1 MFLTTV
7 NQILILF
14 GYMAIGFVLKRCS
27 LTPDNT
33 HTVIARLLNLVLMP
47 ATIINTFMDKC
58 TIENLKAKWTLI
70 VYSSI
75 ILAVCIV
82 VGILLGR
89 LFSKDSYTE
98 RIYRYSLTVGNFAFI
113 GIAFIE
119 GLLPDLLFDYLLF
132 ILPMNLYTFS
142 LGVAWLIPNDKGTKI
157 TIKNFLNPICIS
169 LIIGAILGLTNTM
182 SFLPKSLTFLPSIIQ
197 GTAKTMAPMAMIL
210 TGFVIGSYPILSQL
224 KNPKVYTLVI
234 LRIAVIPLIIVIVL
248 RAVNTPQDIINVA
261 LCANAMPSGL
271 NTVVIPASYG
281 KDAKLGGSMALG
293 SQLMCI
299 VTIPIL
305 FSMFLG

>member
-1 MFLTTV
+1 MFLTTL

-14 GYMAIGFVLKRCS
+14 GFMTIGFILKKRS
-27 LTPDNT
+27 LVPDNT
-33 HTVIARLLNLVLMP
+33 HTVLARLLNLVLMP

-58 TIENLKAKWTLI
+58 TIENLTSKWTLI
-70 VYSSI
+70 VYSGAILAGCI
-75 ILAVCIV
+75 IL
-82 VGILLGR
+82 GISCGR

-98 RIYRYSLTVGNFAFI
+98 KIYRYSLTVGNFAFV

-142 LGVAWLIPNDKGTKI
+142 LGVAWLIPTGGKI
-157 TIKNFLNPICIS
+157 SIKNFLNPICVS
-169 LIIGAILGLTNTM
+169 LVIGGILGITQIM
-182 SFLPKSLTFLPSIIQ
+182 RYLPEAMTFIPLIIQ

-210 TGFVIGSYPILSQL
+210 TGFVIASYPIINQL
-224 KNPKVYTLVI
+224 KIPKVYILVI
-234 LRIAVIPLIIVIVL
+234 IRILLIPLFLVWIL
-248 RAVNTPQDIINVA
+248 KMLNTPQDIVNVA

-281 KDAKLGGSMALG
+281 KDAKLGGSMALI
-293 SQLMCI
+293 SQILCI
-299 VTIPIL
+299 ITIPLL
-305 FSMFLG
+305 FGLFLK